1 MNAHSR
7 PGATPPSVHHPKRAD
22 VPNQGERQPTHRFD
36 PAALLAELVANPLD
50 AGYRAAAERNEGK
63 PKQHWFDRPLVAVGC
78 VLIGF
83 LAVVAYV
90 HTNRGAPQALK
101 VHDDLVNRVRT
112 AEHSTNDLAARL
124 TKLQAEVARVQNAAL
139 SNSGPLAAQ
148 LRNAEVEA
156 GQIAVQGP
164 GVTVTLREPKLAKPT
179 SVTGRPGSIPISAT
193 NILSDRDV
201 RSVVNELWHDGA
213 EAVAV
218 NGVRLTPDSAIR
230 FAGDAV
236 LVDFQPITSPYR
248 VRAIGNSD
256 TLSTNFAQSGTASR
270 YQTLQSVDHIGFSVS
285 EDNKLD
291 LPAGA
296 PAVVRHASIPTTKR
310 RGHHK

>member
-7 PGATPPSVHHPKRAD
+7 PGATPPSVHHPKRPD
-22 VPNQGERQPTHRFD
+22 VPNH
-36 PAALLAELVANPLD
+36 
-50 AGYRAAAERNEGK
+50 YRAAAERNEGK

-78 VLIGF
+78 LLIGF

-236 LVDFQPITSPYR
+236 LVDFQPSPRRTGSGRSATPTPCRRTSR
-248 VRAIGNSD
+248 RAVPRAG
-256 TLSTNFAQSGTASR
+256 TRRCRASTTSASR
-270 YQTLQSVDHIGFSVS
+270 
-285 EDNKLD
+285 
-291 LPAGA
+291 
-296 PAVVRHASIPTTKR
+296 
-310 RGHHK
+310 